1 MVKDNFIKTNP
12 LVIIAPKINILITI
26 VNTLECIK
34 SQSTLRFPITNK
46 LFTSR
51 GAIKEPVQISLTG
64 FLSDDN
70 TWGKLF
76 PYAKNFANELK
87 TKLSKEP
94 IVSKMPDFLIE
105 KKEEVKDELNSL
117 FQNQSL
123 LYLYDGKNI
132 FHRNLL
138 ITNFTYS
145 ISTTYEDTYE
155 ISLSFEEQKSM
166 EDVETEIDK
175 LRANKTFIDPYLF
188 Y

>member
-26 VNTLECIK
+26 IDTFQCSK

-46 LFTSR
+46 LFASR

-64 FLSDDN
+64 LLSDDN

-76 PYAKNFANELK
+76 PYAKNLANQLK
-87 TKLSKEP
+87 SKLSKDP
-94 IVSKMPDFLIE
+94 IVSKIPDFLIE
-105 KKEEVKDELNSL
+105 KKEEVKGELNNL
-117 FQNQSL
+117 FENQTL
-123 LYLYDGKNI
+123 LYLYDGKDI

-138 ITNFTYS
+138 ITNFNYS

-155 ISLSFEEQKSM
+155 ISLTFEEQKSM
-166 EDVETEIDK
+166 EDVETQVDE
-175 LRANKTFIDPYLF
+175 LRQNKTFIDPYQ
-188 Y
+188 YY